1 MAMASPARRPPR
13 RHSTTRPTPVR
24 ESGAGRP
31 PLAIRARRSSKGVV
45 AQTPASLLQ
54 ELGTCVTEADIV
66 QVLYR
71 AFQPLFGY
79 DVVLLHVLER
89 EGWYHSMAIDTGVL
103 QDLRRRPLGESRLA
117 WCYENPR
124 TTLIPVETAPRQQ
137 EQAKGPGAGRGTK
150 LAIWVPVEHQ
160 GEVIGSVIYQSF
172 RSRRVP
178 ASEIAFLEELHRGL
192 GVLITNAALN
202 ELTRNQ
208 ARRLEAL
215 NAIAR
220 AMAST
225 LDEASVLTALH
236 TTLSELLPVDAL
248 EMVALTPEGPGK
260 ARVLHL
266 EAGSAPTSR
275 WIPLRSA
282 EAAPVR
288 AVIRNPKPLLVH
300 EPTSSLW
307 VPIKESGTVRGALG
321 ITCDRPYAYETSTAA
336 FLELVSDE
344 VTLALRNA
352 RSYEAI
358 EDQRR
363 RLEVVN
369 AIGRRLASSLDR
381 WAIMRTLREE
391 LSHFLDFDG
400 FILATITESA
410 DGPVAEGYQYV
421 SGVEEVVPPVAL
433 AVTGPS
439 REAYETGRSVLVRN
453 SPWARTFQRKDLER
467 ERWVVGQG
475 AAVFVSGP
483 PDDRRLVSR
492 SFVWVPVLSGE
503 RITAMLSLQSYHEAA
518 FNDWHVQL
526 LEDVAAHVSLALA
539 NADHFAQA
547 QSERARLETLHV
559 LEMGVAGAS
568 DESQIAGAIFAAVT
582 DYLGANQMLLAY
594 LDMAGNVVGFTGE
607 RDGPMGV
614 LGPAPID
621 EAPFFLRLISGGG
634 TLDDARPSGPE
645 EVAGPVGKYISSNAP
660 SHVVWVPISQG
671 DRVVGGIA
679 ALRSDGARFQPV
691 HLKLLETA
699 APVVGIALR
708 TMRLHHANELALAQS
723 VRIQELAALAGHELM
738 SVVANIAD
746 QAQTMLES
754 TGAVCW
760 AFDTEGRISAT
771 RGSGDPAA
779 ESVLVWA
786 GLNSEDRWRE
796 ASTGLLEGITHD
808 QAWSLIP
815 LWYGDRLVGAI
826 GSVHASTHLTEP
838 STPAL
843 DFARH
848 AAVAI
853 ENSRLVAETRG
864 RIRTL
869 EAVAAF
875 TELTPTDPDR
885 ARAEMARL
893 VGRALASSQGEL
905 WLLEDLHL
913 VRRSP
918 DGGMLPRV
926 PVTDSAQLLRALLS
940 PTGGRRMRALLDLL
954 GASPDAFAL
963 PIQVEGRLAG
973 LLVARMTAGASET
986 RRLAGVLAGQAAVLI
1001 GQLELVDALDRER
1014 RMMNAILRHSPV
1026 GVMLED
1032 ADGRVVYA
1040 NPEVES
1046 IYNLEASEM
1055 PGRKPSEI
1063 YAAAGAVPS
1072 DDGESEGTLELHLH
1086 DPDRT
1091 VHVRRVVIPGLEGE
1105 PEGILTLHEDV
1116 TAQRLALEAKDL
1128 MLRAIGHEVRSP
1140 AAAMKN
1146 TLAGIMQWDTSIDA
1160 GGRRELLQ
1168 EAYES
1173 SDRLLSLVESQL
1185 IIAKLETRHFE
1196 PSVEPIDLRVA
1207 LDGVMGV
1214 LKYRYEERAA
1224 AVEMSLPDALPAAS
1238 CEPTHLA
1245 QVLTNLIGNALE
1257 YTAKSVRVEARTVP
1271 HGWLEVTIMDHGPGL
1286 PPNIL
1291 DRVFEKTGPAG
1302 RGRSQGGL
1310 GLGLYLCRLVVE
1322 RSFGGRIWVAA
1333 SDREGTT
1340 FKFTV
1345 PAATTPLKGAAREST
1360 LTGR

>member
-1 MAMASPARRPPR
+1 MGP
-13 RHSTTRPTPVR
+13 
-24 ESGAGRP
+24 
-31 PLAIRARRSSKGVV
+31 SSS
-45 AQTPASLLQ
+45 ALIH
-54 ELGTCVTEADIV
+54 ELGSCVTEADLV

-71 AFQPLFGY
+71 GLHPKFGY
-79 DVVLLHVLER
+79 DVINLHVLER
-89 EGWYHSMAIDTGVL
+89 EGWFRSLAIDSGVL
-103 QDLRRRPLGESRLA
+103 QDVRRRPLKDSIFARQYVNQRSAVLAGASRG
-117 WCYENPR
+117 
-124 TTLIPVETAPRQQ
+124 QQ
-137 EQAKGPGAGRGTK
+137 VGKGPGAGRDTK
-150 LAIWVPVEHQ
+150 TAVWIPVEHQ
-160 GEVIGSVIYQSF
+160 GELIGSVIYQSY
-172 RSRRVP
+172 RRRRVP
-178 ASEIAFLEELHRGL
+178 ATEVTFLEEVHRRM
-192 GVLITNAALN
+192 GVLLKNASLN

-215 NAIAR
+215 NSIAR

-225 LDEASVLTALH
+225 LDEASVITGLH
-236 TTLSELLPVDAL
+236 TTLRELLPVDAL
-248 EMVALTPEGPGK
+248 EMVALQEDGTD
-260 ARVLHL
+260 RVRLMHV
-266 EAGSAPTSR
+266 EADSAPTAR
-275 WIPLRSA
+275 WLPTRSPV
-282 EAAPVR
+282 AAAAR
-288 AVIRNPKPLLVH
+288 AVMRDSKPLIVH
-300 EPTSSLW
+300 QPSSSLW
-307 VPIKESGTVRGALG
+307 VPIKEGGVVKGAFG
-321 ITCDRPYAYETSTAA
+321 IRCARAYAYEDSTAA

-369 AIGRRLASSLDR
+369 SIGRRLASSLDR
-381 WAIMRTLREE
+381 WSIMRTLREE
-391 LSHFLDFDG
+391 LATFLKFDG
-400 FILATITESA
+400 FILATITQTP

-421 SGVEEVVPPVAL
+421 AGVEEVVPQVAL

-439 REAYETGRSVLVRN
+439 REAYETGKPVLVRV

-467 ERWVVGQG
+467 ERWTVGRG

-483 PDDRRLVSR
+483 PSDRRMVSR
-492 SFVWVPVLSGE
+492 SFLWVPVLSGD
-503 RITAMLSLQSYHEAA
+503 RITAMLSLQSYREGA
-518 FNDWHVQL
+518 FDEWHVKL

-547 QSERARLETLHV
+547 QAERARLEALHV

-568 DESQIAGAIFAAVT
+568 DERQIAEAIFSVVAE
-582 DYLGANQMLLAY
+582 YLDATHMALAY
-594 LDMAGNVVGFTGE
+594 LDVAGDMAGFTGDRGGE
-607 RDGPMGV
+607 AVAVGPVSM
-614 LGPAPID
+614 AD
-621 EAPFFLRLISGGG
+621 APFFRRMIEHGGMV
-634 TLDDARPSGPE
+634 LDVGP
-645 EVAGPVGKYISSNAP
+645 AQPADLDGPIGRYIFSRAP
-660 SHVVWVPISQG
+660 SHVAWVPITQ
-671 DRVVGGIA
+671 DERVVAGIA
-679 ALRSDGARFQPV
+679 AIRNDEGRFQPA

-738 SVVANIAD
+738 SVVANIAE
-746 QAQTMLES
+746 QARTMLECA
-754 TGAVCW
+754 GAVCW
-760 AFDTEGRISAT
+760 AFDTEGRISGT
-771 RGSGDPAA
+771 RGTGDSAA
-779 ESVLVWA
+779 EQVLSWA
-786 GLNSEDRWRE
+786 GLSSEDSWRD
-796 ASTGLLEGITHD
+796 APTGLVSGTTHG

-826 GSVHASTHLTEP
+826 GSVHASTHLAEP
-838 STPAL
+838 TSAAL

-875 TELTPTDPDR
+875 AKLTPTEPER
-885 ARAEMARL
+885 ARSEMGRL
-893 VGRALASSQGEL
+893 VTDALAGSQGEL
-905 WLLEDLHL
+905 WLLEDGQL
-913 VRRSP
+913 VRRSD
-918 DGGMLPRV
+918 DGEDTPKV
-926 PVTDSAQLLRALLS
+926 PVSDSTQLLRALSS
-940 PTGGRRMRALLDLL
+940 PAGSRRLRALLDLL
-954 GASPDAFAL
+954 GAPADAFAI
-963 PIQVEGRLAG
+963 PIQVDGGLAG
-973 LLVARMTAGASET
+973 LLVARMTGGGAET
-986 RRLAGVLAGQAAVLI
+986 RRLGAVLAGQAAVLI

-1032 ADGRVVYA
+1032 AAGRIVYA

-1046 IYNLEASEM
+1046 IYNLQASDM
-1055 PGRKPSEI
+1055 PGRKPAEI
-1063 YAAAGAVPS
+1063 YSAAGAILS
-1072 DDGESEGTLELHLH
+1072 ENGESDGTLELHMH

-1105 PEGILTLHEDV
+1105 PAGILTLHEDV
-1116 TAQRLALEAKDL
+1116 TAQRIALEAKDL

-1146 TLAGIMQWDTSIDA
+1146 TLAGIMQWDSTIDA
-1160 GGRRELLQ
+1160 TGRRELLQ

-1196 PSVEPIDLRVA
+1196 PNPEPVDLGPA

-1214 LKYRYEERAA
+1214 LLHRYQERST
-1224 AVEMSLPDALPAAS
+1224 AVEVSLPAALAPAY
-1238 CEPTHLA
+1238 CEPTHLG
-1245 QVLTNLIGNALE
+1245 QVLTNLVGNALE
-1257 YTAKSVRVEARTVP
+1257 YTEGPVRVEARQLNR
-1271 HGWLEVTIMDHGPGL
+1271 GWLEVTVADHGQGL
-1286 PPNIL
+1286 PSASL
-1291 DRVFEKTGPAG
+1291 ESLFEKTGPAG
-1302 RGRSQGGL
+1302 RNRSQGGL

-1333 SDREGTT
+1333 SDRNGTT

-1345 PAATTPLKGAAREST
+1345 PARNKT
-1360 LTGR
+1360 

>member
-1 MAMASPARRPPR
+1 M
-13 RHSTTRPTPVR
+13 H
-24 ESGAGRP
+24 
-31 PLAIRARRSSKGVV
+31 
-45 AQTPASLLQ
+45 
-54 ELGTCVTEADIV
+54 ELGSCVTEADIV

-71 AFQPLFGY
+71 GLAPLFGY
-79 DVVLLHVLER
+79 DVVVLHGLER
-89 EGWYHSMAIDTGVL
+89 EGWFHSLAIDSGVL
-103 QDLRRRPLGESRLA
+103 QDIRRRPLADSAFAQL
-117 WCYENPR
+117 YSDPR
-124 TTLIPVETAPRQQ
+124 TTLVPAKVEPKRQQ
-137 EQAKGPGAGRGTK
+137 HAKGPGAGRPAR
-150 LAIWVPVEHQ
+150 LVIWVPVEHQ
-160 GEVIGSVIYQSF
+160 GVVIGSVIYQSY
-172 RSRRVP
+172 RNRRVP
-178 ASEIAFLEELHRGL
+178 ATEIAFLDQVHRRL
-192 GVLITNAALN
+192 GVLIANASLN

-215 NAIAR
+215 NSIAR

-225 LDEASVLTALH
+225 LDEASVLTALRA
-236 TTLSELLPVDAL
+236 TLNELIPVDSL
-248 EMVALTPEGPGK
+248 DMVSLAQDGADK
-260 ARVLHL
+260 ARLLHL
-266 EAGSAPTSR
+266 EADSAPTSR
-275 WIPLRSA
+275 WISMRSIAAAPARTMLRS
-282 EAAPVR
+282 
-288 AVIRNPKPLLVH
+288 PKPLVLH

-307 VPIKESGTVRGALG
+307 VPIREGGVVRGALG
-321 ITCDRPYAYETSTAA
+321 IRCSRPYAYEASTAA

-363 RLEVVN
+363 QLEVVN
-369 AIGRRLASSLDR
+369 SIGRRLASSLDR
-381 WAIMRTLREE
+381 WSIMRTLREE
-391 LSHFLDFDG
+391 LAAFLDFDG
-400 FILATITESA
+400 FILATITQSDE
-410 DGPVAEGYQYV
+410 GPVAEGYQYV
-421 SGVEEVVPPVAL
+421 AGVEEVVPPVAL

-439 REAYETGRSVLVRN
+439 REAYESGHPVLVRN
-453 SPWARTFQRKDLER
+453 SPWARSFERKGLER
-467 ERWVVGQG
+467 ERWNLGRG
-475 AAVFVSGP
+475 AAVFVSGAP
-483 PDDRRLVSR
+483 GKHRDVSR
-492 SFVWVPVLSGE
+492 SFVWVPVLSGDQ
-503 RITAMLSLQSYHEAA
+503 ITAMLSLQSYHEGA
-518 FNDWHVQL
+518 FDDWHVRL
-526 LEDVAAHVSLALA
+526 LQDVAAHVSLALA

-547 QSERARLETLHV
+547 QAERARLEALHL

-568 DESQIAGAIFAAVT
+568 DESQIAEAVFAAVSDYT
-582 DYLGANQMLLAY
+582 DAAQMVLVY
-594 LDMAGNVVGFTGE
+594 LDAAGNVVGFTGD
-607 RDGPMGV
+607 RG
-614 LGPAPID
+614 GPAIPFGPTPID
-621 EAPFFLRLISGGG
+621 EAPYFRRLIADGGSVFESMPAG
-634 TLDDARPSGPE
+634 DDDLATPLNGH
-645 EVAGPVGKYISSNAP
+645 KSSTP
-660 SHVVWVPISQG
+660 SHVVWVPVTQG
-671 DRVVGGIA
+671 ERVVAGISAQRNDGG
-679 ALRSDGARFQPV
+679 RFPPS
-691 HLKLLETA
+691 HLKLLEAA

-746 QAQTMLES
+746 QALTMLECA
-754 TGAVCW
+754 GVVCW

-771 RGSGDPAA
+771 RSSGDPAA
-779 ESVLVWA
+779 EGVLAWA
-786 GLNSEDRWRE
+786 GLNSEDSWRD
-796 ASTGLLEGITHD
+796 APAGLVTGVARG

-826 GSVHASTHLTEP
+826 GSVHASTHLAEP
-838 STPAL
+838 GSAAL

-875 TELTPTDPDR
+875 TDLTPTEPER
-885 ARAEMARL
+885 ARSEMARL

-905 WLLEDLHL
+905 WLLEDGHL
-913 VRRSP
+913 VRRAS
-918 DGGMLPRV
+918 DAESEPRV
-926 PVTDSAQLLRALLS
+926 PVADSSGLLTALLS
-940 PTGGRRMRALLDLL
+940 PTGGRRLRSLLDLL
-954 GASPDAFAL
+954 GASPDAFAI

-986 RRLAGVLAGQAAVLI
+986 RRLAAVLAGQAAVLI

-1032 ADGRVVYA
+1032 AAGRIVYA

-1046 IYNLEASEM
+1046 IYNLQASDM
-1055 PGRKPSEI
+1055 PGQKPAEI

-1072 DDGESEGTLELHLH
+1072 DEDESDDTLELHMR
-1086 DPDRT
+1086 DPDRI

-1105 PEGILTLHEDV
+1105 PAGILTLHEDV

-1146 TLAGIMQWDTSIDA
+1146 TLAGIMQWDTTIDP

-1196 PSVEPIDLRVA
+1196 PSPERVDLGSA
-1207 LDGVMGV
+1207 LDGVMAV
-1214 LKYRYEERAA
+1214 LHHRYAERAS
-1224 AVEMSLPDALPAAS
+1224 AVEVRLPEGLPPAA

-1245 QVLTNLIGNALE
+1245 QVLTNLVGNALE
-1257 YTAKSVRVEARTVP
+1257 YTDEAVLVEARTAP
-1271 HGWLEVTIMDHGPGL
+1271 RGWLEITVTDHGPGL
-1286 PPNIL
+1286 PTASL
-1291 DRVFEKTGPAG
+1291 DRLFEKTGPAG
-1302 RGRSQGGL
+1302 RNRSQGGL

-1322 RSFGGRIWVAA
+1322 RSFGGRIWVAS
-1333 SDREGTT
+1333 SDRDGTT
-1340 FKFTV
+1340 FKFSV
-1345 PAATTPLKGAAREST
+1345 PAIDASIKSRPRESAGT
-1360 LTGR
+1360 NR